1 MASVDIRKLE
11 AGEELPNR
19 GDNLVGDVL
28 ALGAPDEQRRL
39 LVPGRV
45 GVLERKIAQVAQG
58 LAQDVERHPKLLH
71 RAALGPEEVAQQ
83 ELPDGH
89 GLVLRGCELLIH

>member
-19 GDNLVGDVL
+19 GDDLVGDVL
-28 ALGAPDEQRRL
+28 ALGASDEQRRF
-39 LVPGRV
+39 LVPDRA
-45 GVLERKIAQVAQG
+45 GVLEGKIAQVVQR
-58 LAQDVERHPKLLH
+58 LAQDVEGHPKLLH
-71 RAALGPEEVAQQ
+71 RAALGPEEVAQE

-89 GLVLRGCELLIH
+89 GLARATVSF